1 MHTPLPQDLKQTIVF
16 EWSDYEQFVFAK
28 EEMRW
33 AARFEPGKFNVNLA
47 KGYPNVSIFVDS
59 KISNKEL
66 DELARNGTRYIA
78 IRSAGHDMLDAEY
91 AKSIGLGVYFIASYS
106 PESIAEHAFAL
117 LLNLVR
123 KLNIERRHH
132 AGLQHI
138 RTIQSMGTTLKGK
151 KIGLYGVGRIGSIM
165 AKIADGFSMEVG
177 FYDKYID
184 RLPAATKVT
193 SLNELFQKCDV
204 VSIHVPLTAE
214 TKYSVNSEI
223 LAQAKP
229 GLILLNTARGDVVD
243 PQAALHALDKGILAG
258 LGIDVWD
265 SGKVDDKFDSRL
277 YRDNVI
283 QTHHIAFFTYEA
295 VREMIKQTILN
306 LQGEGDSKNLL

>member
-1 MHTPLPQDLKQTIVF
+1 MHNPLPQDLKQTIVF
-16 EWSDYEQFVFAK
+16 EWSDFEQYIFAK

-33 AARFEPGKFNVNLA
+33 SARFESGKFRINLA
-47 KGYPNVSIFVDS
+47 KGYPSVSIFIES

-78 IRSAGHDMLDAEY
+78 IRGAGHDMLDIEY
-91 AKSIGLGVYFIASYS
+91 AKSIGIGVYFVASYS

-132 AGLQHI
+132 ASLQHI

-151 KIGLYGVGRIGSIM
+151 RIGLYGVGRIGSVM

-177 FYDKYID
+177 FYDKYVD
-184 RLPAATKVT
+184 ALLAATKLN
-193 SLNELFQKCDV
+193 SLAELFQQCDI
-204 VSIHVPLTAE
+204 VSIHVPLTPE
-214 TKYSVNSEI
+214 TEQSVNADI

-229 GLILLNTARGDVVD
+229 GLILLNTARGDIID
-243 PQAALHALDKGILAG
+243 DQAVLHALDKGIIAG
-258 LGIDVWD
+258 LGVDVWD
-265 SGKVDDKFDSRL
+265 SGKVDDKFDARL

-295 VREMIKQTILN
+295 VKEIVKQTILN
-306 LQGEGDSKNLL
+306 LQGEGDPRNTL